1 MATLVDIDN
10 VRAGYFWTS
19 SFEEVVAYVLRYLE
33 IYNHSINFVVHNSAI
48 FFKDGEEEQEIHMS
62 PSHPILIDPD
72 TPDIVN
78 ALELLYDDMN
88 DPENWQG
95 LNGSGYRI
103 VSNTMNY
110 WFKIIPYAPN
120 NRPRDTNR
128 NTRDPPDFDD
138 DDESIIADDSVI
150 ISATPSPK
158 KYDTLWIA
166 IGYYHVPNPNR
177 LSQARFY
184 GKIVNWLESQG
195 IRPDTYDAD
204 RITPA
209 NIANWH
215 EQIQRF
221 NIRVFSQFGNVLYS
235 RTMENH
241 SEFID
246 VLWKYNK
253 FKLITNLW
261 ALLAEKHSR
270 IFCNQCKKFHR
281 SEESCKEF
289 IVPAQQNH
297 PEVPEYPEGRHA
309 FVMYADFES
318 IVTPTNDHQCSGY
331 AFIGIDE
338 NKEILASYD
347 ANAIDIPE
355 ITKDFVEKIFEVAT
369 DYAFTSIIL
378 NAGGIDPA
386 TLILH
391 GVRAAYRLA
400 TSERVQELFKRHFC
414 PICDDEILGDVY
426 VEAKN
431 FINGRSGRHH
441 KECWE
446 DPKNCMVCYFHN
458 FRGYDSHYILR
469 ELMRNSDYKCD
480 FIRGKTFEKFDIM
493 SAITTYRGNVVRI
506 TFKDTFN
513 YLSTS
518 IARLVAQV
526 ESWKYTP
533 LKDRDAKGT
542 FPYKW
547 FDNISKL
554 NNTELPPDD
563 QWFNDITQT
572 TVDSAPAHQI
582 WRREGF
588 RKFSQFHDYYMKT
601 DVLQLAD
608 IFEEF
613 RDSCLSA
620 FDLDPIYF
628 QGAPGYTWQLN
639 LKINYDKMF
648 LIRDKNIYQDIQK
661 NIRGGISQVMH
672 RYINIEDKPNECIL
686 YLDVNSLYSK
696 CMTYPLP
703 TKFIMEIRELPQ
715 NWMDMYTGNSLH
727 TALLCVDLH
736 YPEYLHDLH
745 IAYPLAPHKYDGRL
759 CTTFLEKEYYLC
771 HAELLKFYIENGLII
786 IKFHY
791 GYVFEQ
797 SPILANYVESNI
809 YKRRNTTSAP
819 LQTLYKLLN
828 NSLYGKTCENKFKYR
843 KFQIHEEEA
852 GVHGRINSFLNNA
865 TNWLPIEDQVLVE
878 HKINKVILD
887 KPIQLGFAILEFA
900 KLEIYKF
907 LFLIQDEFSS
917 DVTPLYTDTDSI
929 MLHFKVPNP
938 QEILYAN
945 PQIRELLDFDKV
957 PDHWQ
962 IRTPGTN
969 KKSGLWSLETLDR
982 IVEFVGIRAK
992 TYCYRTD
999 RQTILKNK
1007 GVTANAI
1014 ELISRDKLTI
1024 EHYKQ
1029 VLFSNK
1035 DFKVVQYTI
1044 GSKKHQIKTKETIK
1058 IALTNNDEKR
1068 QVLPDKIT
1076 TLPFGYKGEKF
1087 ADYIIH
1093 DPDNL
1098 LG

>member
-1 MATLVDIDN
+1 MASLVDLDN

-33 IYNHSINFVVHNSAI
+33 THHHSINFVVHNSAL
-48 FFKDGEEEQEIHMS
+48 FYKDGEEEQEIHMAA
-62 PSHPILIDPD
+62 SHPILLDPD

-88 DPENWQG
+88 DPECWQG
-95 LNGSGYRI
+95 LNGSGFRI
-103 VSNTMNY
+103 VDNTMTY

-120 NRPRDTNR
+120 NQPHDTPR
-128 NTRDPPDFDD
+128 NTRNPPDFDD
-138 DDESIIADDSVI
+138 DDPSIIGDSQEI
-150 ISATPSPK
+150 ISATPPPK
-158 KYDTLWIA
+158 KYNTLWIA

-184 GKIVNWLESQG
+184 PKIVQWLESQG
-195 IRPDTYDAD
+195 ILPDTYDAD
-204 RITPA
+204 KITPG

-215 EQIQRF
+215 EQINRF
-221 NIRVFSQFGNVLYS
+221 NIRIFSQFGNVLYA
-235 RTMENH
+235 RQMESH
-241 SEFID
+241 DEFINI
-246 VLWKYNK
+246 LWKYNK
-253 FKLITNLW
+253 YKLITNLW
-261 ALLAEKHSR
+261 ALMAEKHSR
-270 IFCNQCKKFHR
+270 IFCNQCKRFHR

-289 IVPAQQNH
+289 IVPTSKNN
-297 PEVPEYPEGRHA
+297 PDVPEFPEGRHA
-309 FVMYADFES
+309 FIMYADFES
-318 IVTPTNDHQCSGY
+318 IVKPDRDHQCSGY
-331 AFIGIDE
+331 CFIAIDE
-338 NKEILASYD
+338 TKQILASYYQ
-347 ANAIDIPE
+347 NAIVQPE
-355 ITKDFVEKIFEVAT
+355 IVKDYVEKIFEVAI
-369 DYAFTSIIL
+369 DYALTVIVQ
-378 NAGGIDPA
+378 NTG
-386 TLILH
+386 TLSL
-391 GVRAAYRLA
+391 VSTVVQVAANIA
-400 TSERVQELFKRHFC
+400 TSSAVRQLFERHMC
-414 PICDDEILGDVY
+414 PICDEEVLGDRY
-426 VEAKN
+426 VLAKN
-431 FINGRSGRHH
+431 FINGRKGRHH
-441 KECWE
+441 VECWE

-458 FRGYDSHYILR
+458 FRGYDSHYILK
-469 ELMRNSDYKCD
+469 ELMKNSDYKCD

-493 SAITTYRGNVVRI
+493 SATTIHDGVLIRI

-518 IARLVAQV
+518 IARLVGQV
-526 ESWKYTP
+526 ENWKYTP
-533 LKDRDAKGT
+533 LRDRDSKGT
-542 FPYKW
+542 FPYRW
-547 FDNISKL
+547 FDDLNKL
-554 NNTELPPDD
+554 NATQLPSDEH
-563 QWFNDITQT
+563 WFNDITQT
-572 TVDSAPAHQI
+572 NVDPRPAHEI
-582 WRREGF
+582 WNREGF
-588 RKFSQFHDYYMKT
+588 RNFAQFHDYYMRT
-601 DVLQLAD
+601 DVYQLAD

-613 RDSCLSA
+613 RESCLQA
-620 FDLDPIYF
+620 FNLDPVYF
-628 QGAPGYTWQLN
+628 QGAPGYTWQINLQLN
-639 LKINYDKMF
+639 HDKMF
-648 LIRDKNIYQDIQK
+648 LIKDKIVYQDIQK

-672 RYINIEDKPNECIL
+672 RYMNIEDKPNECIL

-703 TKFIMEIRELPQ
+703 TKYLGEIKELPNDWQ
-715 NWMDMYTGNSLH
+715 QQFTGNASH

-745 IAYPLAPHKYDGRL
+745 RAYPLAPHKFDGRL

-771 HAELLKFYIENGLII
+771 HAELLKFYTENGLII
-786 IKFHY
+786 VKFHY
-791 GYVFEQ
+791 GYIFEQ
-797 SPILANYVESNI
+797 SPILADYVESNI
-809 YKRRNTTSAP
+809 HKRRNTNSAP

-843 KFQIHEEEA
+843 KFQVHEEEL
-852 GVHGRINSFLNNA
+852 GVHGRINTYLNDA
-865 TNWLPIEDQVLVE
+865 TNWLPIEDHILVE

-907 LFLIQDEFSS
+907 LFLIQEQFKD

-929 MLHFKVPNP
+929 MLHFKCPNP
-938 QEILYAN
+938 QEILYHT

-957 PDHWQ
+957 PDHWN

-982 IVEFVGIRAK
+982 IIEFVGIRAK

-1007 GVTANAI
+1007 GVTANAV
-1014 ELISRDKLTI
+1014 ELLTRDKLTI

-1029 VLFSNK
+1029 VLFANK

-1087 ADYIIH
+1087 ADYIIT